1 MFFTDF
7 GFEEIV
13 FATSFADV
21 ADDRIEFVEVVGF
34 DELIIEFVAL
44 NAQTL
49 GLGFG
54 FGFGRF
60 ADGRFR
66 VSSWSALRSA
76 NCQSIT
82 E

>member
-13 FATSFADV
+13 FASGFADV

-44 NAQTL
+44 DAQTL
-49 GLGFG
+49 WFG

-60 ADGRFR
+60 ADGRFG